1 MVISVSVNFDSLN
14 YLISAGYVLTQISM
28 TLFAV
33 SFDYRH
39 KTREFLKLIPKLVF
53 TSMEGII
60 LHHIAIMGARL
71 YGMVTFHWRRMVW

>member
-1 MVISVSVNFDSLN
+1 MVISVYVNFDPLN
-14 YLISAGYVLTQISM
+14 YLISEGYVLTQIAM

-39 KTREFLKLIPKLVF
+39 KTCEFLKQIPRLVF

-60 LHHIAIMGARL
+60 LHIAIMGARL
-71 YGMVTFHWRRMVW
+71 YRMITFYWRRMVW